1 MSDSLAQQLSNDL
14 AGAAS
19 RTASSLVLLRGRRG
33 RAASG
38 TVIDAQSFV
47 VSDHLL
53 DADEE
58 IRART
63 ANGDIVA
70 RVVGRDAG
78 TDLALLRVDGAT
90 LSPVTLATESP
101 RVGEIVLAVGRTWSG
116 LVAHPG
122 FVTHLSGPHQVS
134 PGFRLDQAIHTSLDP
149 FSGFS
154 GGALVNA
161 RGEVAGI
168 STSALDRGRG
178 LAVPAR
184 DVARVVDSLRQHG
197 RLRRGYLGISSLSV
211 ALPERQRHGG
221 SERGLLVTS
230 IAPGSPADSASL
242 LVGDVILAIDETS
255 AIKPDD
261 LAGVFERRSSRP
273 ARRLARAARCEPGA
287 TRCHDWGT
295 DGGALIGVGVGVRAW
310 DADPGHRASY
320 S

>member
-19 RTASSLVLLRGRRG
+19 TTEPSVVLLRGRRR

-58 IRART
+58 IRAHT
-63 ANGDIVA
+63 QNGDIVA
-70 RVVGRDAG
+70 RVVGRDPG
-78 TDLALLRVDGAT
+78 TDLALLRVEGAT
-90 LSPVTLATESP
+90 LPPITFATDVP

-134 PGFRLDQAIHTSLDP
+134 PGFRLDQAIHTSLEP

-154 GGALVNA
+154 GGALVNV
-161 RGEVAGI
+161 RGEVVGI

-184 DVARVVDSLRQHG
+184 DVARVVESLRRHG

-211 ALPERQRHGG
+211 ALPERQRSGG

-230 IAPGSPADSASL
+230 IAPGSPADSGQL

-255 AIKPDD
+255 AVRPDD
-261 LAGVFERRSSRP
+261 LSAYLSADRVGQ
-273 ARRLARAARCEPGA
+273 RAALRVLRGA
-287 TRCHDWGT
+287 SPVQLDVT
-295 DGGALIGVGVGVRAW
+295 IGERTEA
-310 DADPGHRASY
+310 R
-320 S
+320 

>member
-19 RTASSLVLLRGRRG
+19 TTEPSVVLLRGRRR

-58 IRART
+58 IRAHT
-63 ANGDIVA
+63 QNGDIVA
-70 RVVGRDAG
+70 RVVGRDPG
-78 TDLALLRVDGAT
+78 TDLALLRVEGAT
-90 LSPVTLATESP
+90 LAPVTFATDVP

-134 PGFRLDQAIHTSLDP
+134 PGFRLDQAIHTSLEP

-154 GGALVNA
+154 GGALVNV
-161 RGEVAGI
+161 RGEVVGI

-184 DVARVVDSLRQHG
+184 DVARVVESLRRHG

-211 ALPERQRHGG
+211 ALPERQRSGG

-230 IAPGSPADSASL
+230 IAPGSPADSGQL

-255 AIKPDD
+255 AVRPDD
-261 LAGVFERRSSRP
+261 LSAYLSADRVGQ
-273 ARRLARAARCEPGA
+273 RAALRVLRGA
-287 TRCHDWGT
+287 SPVQLDVT
-295 DGGALIGVGVGVRAW
+295 IGERTEA
-310 DADPGHRASY
+310 R
-320 S
+320 

>member
-14 AGAAS
+14 VGAAS
-19 RTASSLVLLRGRRG
+19 RTAPSLVLLRGRRG

-58 IRART
+58 VRART
-63 ANGDIVA
+63 ADGEIVA
-70 RVVGRDAG
+70 RIVGRDAA
-78 TDLALLRVDGAT
+78 TDLALLRPDGAM
-90 LSPVTLATESP
+90 LAPVTFATDVP

-116 LVAHPG
+116 QVAHPG

-154 GGALVNA
+154 GGALVNV
-161 RGEVAGI
+161 RGEVVGI

-178 LAVPAR
+178 LAIPAH
-184 DVARVVDSLRQHG
+184 DVRRVVESLRQHG

-211 ALPERQRHGG
+211 ALPERQRQGG
-221 SERGLLVTS
+221 GERGLLVTS
-230 IAPGSPADSASL
+230 VAPGSPADSAQV

-255 AIKPDD
+255 AVRPDD
-261 LAGVFERRSSRP
+261 LSAYLSGDRVGQ
-273 ARRLARAARCEPGA
+273 RAALRVLRGA
-287 TRCHDWGT
+287 SPVQLDVTIGERAGETRRG
-295 DGGALIGVGVGVRAW
+295 
-310 DADPGHRASY
+310 
-320 S
+320 

>member
-1 MSDSLAQQLSNDL
+1 MSESLAQQLSNDL

-19 RTASSLVLLRGRRG
+19 RTAPSLVLLRGRRN

-38 TVIDAQSFV
+38 TVIDPQSFL

-53 DADEE
+53 EAEDE

-63 ANGDIVA
+63 AIGEVTA

-78 TDLALLRVDGAT
+78 TDLALLHVEGGSLIPITFAT
-90 LSPVTLATESP
+90 DAV
-101 RVGEIVLAVGRTWSG
+101 RVGEIVLAVGRTWTG

-134 PGFRLDQAIHTSLDP
+134 PGFRLEQAIHTSLEP

-154 GGALVNA
+154 GGALVNV

-178 LAVPAR
+178 LAIPAR
-184 DVARVVDSLRQHG
+184 DVARVVDSLRRHG

-211 ALPERQRHGG
+211 ALPERQRQGIA
-221 SERGLLVTS
+221 ERGLLVTS
-230 IAPGSPADSASL
+230 IAPGSPADAAHV

-255 AIKPDD
+255 AVRPDD
-261 LAGVFERRSSRP
+261 LAAYLSADRVGQ
-273 ARRLARAARCEPGA
+273 RAALRVLRGA
-287 TRCHDWGT
+287 SPVQLDVT
-295 DGGALIGVGVGVRAW
+295 IGERTSN
-310 DADPGHRASY
+310 GH
-320 S
+320 

>member
-19 RTASSLVLLRGRRG
+19 NNAPSLVLLRGRRG

-38 TVIDAQSFV
+38 TIIDAQSFV

-53 DADEE
+53 DADDE

-78 TDLALLRVDGAT
+78 SDLALLRAEGAT
-90 LSPVTLATESP
+90 LAPVTFATEP
-101 RVGEIVLAVGRTWSG
+101 VRVGEIVLAVGRTWSG

-122 FVTHLSGPHQVS
+122 FVTQLSGPHQVS

-161 RGEVAGI
+161 RGEVVGI

-178 LAVPAR
+178 LAVPSR
-184 DVARVVDSLRQHG
+184 DVARVVQSLRQHG

-211 ALPERQRHGG
+211 ALPERQRQG
-221 SERGLLVTS
+221 STERGLLVTS
-230 IAPGSPADSASL
+230 IAPGSPADSAQV
-242 LVGDVILAIDETS
+242 LVGDVILAIDET
-255 AIKPDD
+255 AAVRPDD
-261 LAGVFERRSSRP
+261 LSAYLSADRVGQH
-273 ARRLARAARCEPGA
+273 AALRVLRGA
-287 TRCHDWGT
+287 TPVQLDVTIGERT
-295 DGGALIGVGVGVRAW
+295 DAR
-310 DADPGHRASY
+310 
-320 S
+320 

>member
-19 RTASSLVLLRGRRG
+19 RNAPSLVLLRGRRG

-38 TVIDAQSFV
+38 TIVDAQSFV

-53 DADEE
+53 DADDE

-78 TDLALLRVDGAT
+78 TDLALLRVESAT
-90 LSPVTLATESP
+90 LPPVTFATEP
-101 RVGEIVLAVGRTWSG
+101 VRVGEIVLAVGRTWSG

-122 FVTHLSGPHQVS
+122 FVTQLSGPHQVS

-154 GGALVNA
+154 GGALVNV
-161 RGEVAGI
+161 RGEVVGI
-168 STSALDRGRG
+168 STSALDRGSG
-178 LAVPAR
+178 LAVPSR
-184 DVARVVDSLRQHG
+184 DVARVLESLRQHG

-211 ALPERQRHGG
+211 ALPERQRQGA

-230 IAPGSPADSASL
+230 IAPGSPADNAQV

-255 AIKPDD
+255 AVRPDD
-261 LAGVFERRSSRP
+261 LSAYLSADRVGQHAALRVLRGASPVQLDVTIGERTD
-273 ARRLARAARCEPGA
+273 AR
-287 TRCHDWGT
+287 
-295 DGGALIGVGVGVRAW
+295 
-310 DADPGHRASY
+310 
-320 S
+320 

>member
-19 RTASSLVLLRGRRG
+19 STAPSLVLLRGRRG

-53 DADEE
+53 DADDE

-154 GGALVNA
+154 GGALVNV

-261 LAGVFERRSSRP
+261 LAAYLSADRVGQRAVLRVLRGASPVQLDVTIGERT
-273 ARRLARAARCEPGA
+273 E
-287 TRCHDWGT
+287 TR
-295 DGGALIGVGVGVRAW
+295 
-310 DADPGHRASY
+310 
-320 S
+320 

>member
-14 AGAAS
+14 VGAAS
-19 RTASSLVLLRGRRG
+19 RTAQSLVLLRGRRG

-58 IRART
+58 VRART
-63 ANGDIVA
+63 ADGEIVA
-70 RVVGRDAG
+70 RIIGRDAA
-78 TDLALLRVDGAT
+78 TDLALLRADSAM
-90 LSPVTLATESP
+90 LAPVTFATDVP

-154 GGALVNA
+154 GGALVNV
-161 RGEVAGI
+161 RGEVVGI

-178 LAVPAR
+178 LAIPAH
-184 DVARVVDSLRQHG
+184 DVRRVVESLRQHG

-211 ALPERQRHGG
+211 ALPERQRQGG
-221 SERGLLVTS
+221 GERGLLVTS
-230 IAPGSPADSASL
+230 VAPGSPADSAQV

-255 AIKPDD
+255 AVRPDD
-261 LAGVFERRSSRP
+261 LSAYLSGDRV
-273 ARRLARAARCEPGA
+273 
-287 TRCHDWGT
+287 
-295 DGGALIGVGVGVRAW
+295 
-310 DADPGHRASY
+310 GHRAALRVLRGASPVQLDVTIGERTGETRRG
-320 S
+320 

>member
-19 RTASSLVLLRGRRG
+19 RTAPSLVLLRGRRG

-53 DADEE
+53 NADEE

-90 LSPVTLATESP
+90 LSPVTLASESP

-154 GGALVNA
+154 GGALVNV

-261 LAGVFERRSSRP
+261 LAAYLSADRVGQ
-273 ARRLARAARCEPGA
+273 RAALRVLRGA
-287 TRCHDWGT
+287 SPVQLDVT
-295 DGGALIGVGVGVRAW
+295 IGERTEA
-310 DADPGHRASY
+310 R
-320 S
+320 